1 MQKKELSKWNL
12 TAEER
17 QLLLPPLDPYGGPLA
32 MSLEEFVEHP
42 IARELLHDGQAYQV
56 TLGGAA
62 EVAGG
67 GGERGDSRA
76 GRAVAV
82 CPLSSVCC
90 RSMARPTR
98 CVSV

>member
-1 MQKKELSKWNL
+1 
-12 TAEER
+12 
-17 QLLLPPLDPYGGPLA
+17 

-67 GGERGDSRA
+67 GGKGGTA
-76 GRAVAV
+76 GQGEQWQ
-82 CPLSSVCC
+82 C
-90 RSMARPTR
+90 ARCQVYAADRWPGLPGA
-98 CVSV
+98 